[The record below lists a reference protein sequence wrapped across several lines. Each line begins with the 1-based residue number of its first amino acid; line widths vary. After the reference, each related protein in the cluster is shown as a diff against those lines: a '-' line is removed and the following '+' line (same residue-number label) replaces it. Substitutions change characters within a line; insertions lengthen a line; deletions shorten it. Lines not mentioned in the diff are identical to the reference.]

1 MSGDAKWALAIVG
14 RPNVGKSTLYNR
26 LVGGRDAV
34 VNPQAGVTR
43 DRKVGVASWGA
54 HTFDVID
61 TGGWVPAGQSVEQSF
76 GAPVGRGSADAQLD
90 AKVSAQSERA
100 IGDADVVVFVVDVT
114 TGITETDAAY
124 AKVLRRA
131 RVPVALAVN
140 KVDSDTRSADIW
152 DFDRLGLG
160 ELWPVSALHGTGVAD
175 LLDHCSEAAMATEP
189 AAAEALV
196 GDDAAGASAG
206 ASAGVSAG
214 AAADDAI
221 SVAIVGRP
229 NVGKS
234 TLFNRLVGDDRS
246 VVHDRA
252 GTTRDSID
260 TVVDT
265 DVGRLRF
272 VDTAGLRRKPKVSDD
287 VEYYANVRALN
298 SIQSADV
305 ALIVIDSTVGAT
317 HQDQRLAERVDVAGG
332 AAVVLL
338 NKWDVADETQRTET
352 LESMA
357 RRLHFLGAAPVL
369 RISALTGRGVHKVLA
384 ALGEA
389 MEAHAARV
397 STSAVNDAI
406 AAAQAAQPAPRGARV
421 LYATQGA
428 THPPTFT
435 LFANRDLPA
444 TYLRYLE
451 RFLAQRFGLERTP
464 IKLRVRLR

>member
-1 MSGDAKWALAIVG
+1 MSGDAKWTLAIVG

-43 DRKVGVASWGA
+43 DRKVGVASWGT

-61 TGGWVPAGQSVEQSF
+61 TGGWVPVGQVVEQSS
-76 GAPVGRGSADAQLD
+76 GDTAGRGGVDAQLD

-100 IGDADVVVFVVDVT
+100 IGEADVVVFVVDVT

-124 AKVLRRA
+124 AKVLLRA
-131 RVPVALAVN
+131 GVPVALAVN
-140 KVDSDTRSADIW
+140 KVDSDARSADVW
-152 DFDRLGLG
+152 EFDRLGLG
-160 ELWPVSALHGTGVAD
+160 EPWAVSALHGTGVAD
-175 LLDHCSEAAMATEP
+175 LLDHCSAAIVDGEAVT
-189 AAAEALV
+189 AEATGAEGGS
-196 GDDAAGASAG
+196 GDDAAGDGGSG
-206 ASAGVSAG
+206 
-214 AAADDAI
+214 DAV

-260 TVVDT
+260 TVVET
-265 DVGRLRF
+265 EVGPLRF
-272 VDTAGLRRKPKVSDD
+272 VDTAGLRRKPKVDDD

-298 SIQSADV
+298 SIQTADV
-305 ALIVIDSTVGAT
+305 ALVVIDSTVGAT

-338 NKWDVADETQRTET
+338 NKWDVANEEQRAET

-357 RRLHFLGAAPVL
+357 RRLHFMGAAPVL
-369 RISALTGRGVHKVLA
+369 RISALTGRGVHKVLG
-384 ALGEA
+384 ALAEA

-406 AAAQAAQPAPRGARV
+406 AAAQAAQPAPHGGRV

-435 LFANRDLPA
+435 LFANKELPA

>member
-1 MSGDAKWALAIVG
+1 MNGNPAWALAIVG

-43 DRKVGVASWGA
+43 DRKVGVASWGGQA
-54 HTFDVID
+54 FSVID
-61 TGGWVPAGQSVEQSF
+61 TGGWVPAGKTTGESPSD
-76 GAPVGRGSADAQLD
+76 GRAAGSGSADGGHRGRSGGADPQLD

-100 IGDADVVVFVVDVT
+100 IGDADLVVFVVDVT
-114 TGITETDAAY
+114 TGVTETDAAY
-124 AKVLRRA
+124 AKVLRRSG
-131 RVPVALAVN
+131 VPVALAVN

-152 DFDRLGLG
+152 AFNRLGLG
-160 ELWPVSALHGTGVAD
+160 EPWAISALHGRGVAD
-175 LLDHCSEAAMATEP
+175 LLDHCCGVVVEGEP
-189 AAAEALV
+189 AGV
-196 GDDAAGASAG
+196 DGSVDDAAS
-206 ASAGVSAG
+206 
-214 AAADDAI
+214 DDVT

-260 TVVDT
+260 TVVET
-265 DVGRLRF
+265 AVGTLRF
-272 VDTAGLRRKPKVSDD
+272 VDTAGLRRKPKVDD
-287 VEYYANVRALN
+287 NVEYYANVRALN
-298 SIQSADV
+298 SIEIADV
-305 ALIVIDSTVGAT
+305 ALIVIDATIGVT

-338 NKWDVADETQRTET
+338 NKWDVADAEQREAA

-369 RISALTGRGVHKVLA
+369 RVSALTGRGTHKVLG

-397 STSAVNDAI
+397 PTSAVNDAI
-406 AAAQAAQPAPRGARV
+406 AAAQAAQPAPHGARV

-435 LFANRDLPA
+435 LFANRELPA

-451 RFLAQRFGLERTP
+451 RFLIDRFDLGRTP
-464 IKLRVRLR
+464 IKLRVRRR